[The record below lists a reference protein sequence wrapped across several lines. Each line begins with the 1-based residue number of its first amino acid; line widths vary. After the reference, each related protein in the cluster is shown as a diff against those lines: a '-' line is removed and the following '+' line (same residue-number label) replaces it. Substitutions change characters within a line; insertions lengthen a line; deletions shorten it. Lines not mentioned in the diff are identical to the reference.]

1 MQHQNDWYPQ
11 CGMNAIQNYPKHV
24 TYDFATLETSIC
36 SGNLKLYAFWCSMFN
51 CFGFWKEGLTQTY
64 VLHVF
69 SCKSVSWS
77 PWLWHSVAL
86 ALYLE
91 AGHLSRLQQWDDRA
105 NLCNASGFE
114 YGLLGY
120 SPRCTVFEIS
130 PIHIWTC
137 WDDTNLDPNPKQSRI
152 GRIDSFLQ
160 VCNQQSKK

>member
-1 MQHQNDWYPQ
+1 MQHQNDWYTQ
-11 CGMNAIQNYPKHV
+11 CGMNGYPKLSKTCNLWLRHSWNIHL
-24 TYDFATLETSIC
+24 FRKLEVVCVLMFDVQLFWFLERRLKTDVCFTCFFLQIC
-36 SGNLKLYAFWCSMFN
+36 FLK
-51 CFGFWKEGLTQTY
+51 
-64 VLHVF
+64 
-69 SCKSVSWS
+69 
-77 PWLWHSVAL
+77 SVAL
-86 ALYLE
+86 ALLLE

-130 PIHIWTC
+130 PIRIWTC